1 MHGLLGTDCSQ
12 TWSFGCISLE
22 GLSYCF
28 GVRGALPA
36 PRHQSNAWCS
46 LIGLTG
52 CQGTHRCMTLLAQFA
67 RRHRCVDALG
77 PRERIA

>member
-28 GVRGALPA
+28 GVCGALPA
-36 PRHQSNAWCS
+36 TRHQSNAWCS
-46 LIGLTG
+46 LLVLTG
-52 CQGTHRCMTLLAQFA
+52 GQGTHRCMTYVAQFA

-77 PRERIA
+77 RRERIA

>member
-28 GVRGALPA
+28 ACVVHCQLPGTKASHRAACSASQEARG
-36 PRHQSNAWCS
+36 H
-46 LIGLTG
+46 I
-52 CQGTHRCMTLLAQFA
+52 
-67 RRHRCVDALG
+67 DA
-77 PRERIA
+77 